1 MLQMKEL
8 SKNLTPYSLQNDVT
22 FYFEYYWKPTNVA
35 DLKFWNF
42 NKLNH

>member
-8 SKNLTPYSLQNDVT
+8 SKKVTPYSLQNDVT
-22 FYFEYYWKPTNVA
+22 LYFESYWKPENVA
-35 DLKFWNF
+35 DISFWDL